1 MKFTLSA
8 SQRKILQNYWQTGR
22 PFSLDTV
29 LSDRIFSF
37 RFTARYS
44 LWRMKRK
51 NQIIQPVQGSGW
63 YIATTDSSREWD
75 QLHWAKKVSPF
86 TCGSHY
92 LNRFERAEQRK
103 IIQKIILNSEDENL
117 NIK

>member
-1 MKFTLSA
+1 MSFFLTN
-8 SQRKILQNYWQTGR
+8 SQRSVLQLYWKTGR
-22 PFSLDTV
+22 PFNLDT
-29 LSDRIFSF
+29 LLNDHLFSF

-51 NQIIQPVQGSGW
+51 NQIIQPTQGSGW
-63 YIATTDSSREWD
+63 YIATTDSSREWE
-75 QLHWAKKVSPF
+75 QLHFAKKMSPF

-103 IIQKIILNSEDENL
+103 IIQKIILNLRNDNSE
-117 NIK
+117 IK